1 MEITNS
7 SRIFAP
13 ARAVGVVTD
22 GSSTPFIARLGSET
36 FCTVSCG
43 RGFQVYR
50 VSNHLRLSLVSPRL
64 PRAVT
69 CLVSRRD
76 ETFVATEGEC
86 DVTVFKRASRVAV
99 LRGSA
104 KGDDDDDDDE
114 DEDGDGDEF
123 KGSSAI
129 VSMCL
134 FGSLLVTLTRGGLVT
149 TWVLPSRFSGPE
161 ATAGC
166 VVHSAVQLELDQRG
180 GEAATVVVHPDT
192 LMNKVVVGTT
202 AGRLLLLNVKTVGF
216 ERERREDGM
225 GWEGTEP

>member
-22 GSSTPFIARLGSET
+22 GASSPFIARLGSET

-69 CLVSRRD
+69 CIVARKD
-76 ETFVATEGEC
+76 ETFVATEGEG

-104 KGDDDDDDDE
+104 PEGDE
-114 DEDGDGDEF
+114 DEAT
-123 KGSSAI
+123 GSSAI

-134 FGSLLVTLTRGGLVT
+134 FGSLLVTVTRGGLVT
-149 TWVLPSRFSGPE
+149 TWVLPNKFSGPQS
-161 ATAGC
+161 TAEC
-166 VVHSAVQLELDQRG
+166 TVHSAVQLNFNQQG
-180 GEAATVVVHPDT
+180 GETATVVVHPDT
-192 LMNKVVVGTT
+192 LMNKVVVGTS

-216 ERERREDGM
+216 VMENRGDFVA
-225 GWEGTEP
+225 